1 MKFNVTLE
9 EFEKAVNSKEQKDW
23 FENEI
28 NKFENEELV
37 KKQAMKDILSNKKIL
52 QVLKMIGDD

>member
-9 EFEKAVNSKEQKDW
+9 QFKKAVNSKEQKDW

-28 NKFENEELV
+28 HKFENEQLV

-52 QVLKMIGDD
+52 DALKKIGND